1 MTKLL
6 PMMNGNLDP
15 VRASEARAVDA
26 PLPLHH
32 HAFKTHEGTGFHQP
46 RTFLGGEGFGEFHGV
61 RLERVLKLPKN
72 RMPLFQRP
80 IEQRVAVHMQAIK
93 DHVAEM
99 ARKLPVPGSK
109 AGLQRLEVR
118 LALVVDDVTSPSRS
132 SEVGNPRSAS
142 ETGPKR
148 FVKECPLR
156 DTTRTEPSRICQ
168 DPEAVPLRLVGPV
181 WGREHGVDLAKQHR
195 RRLAWMRVATTL
207 VHAKAGEG
215 AGNGLCEHGTS
226 LIAAKKNTSNDTP
239 ARPCSAGLPS
249 SKDVSRPIGRESDD
263 RLCRSFC
270 SGSWRASSSNTDI
283 VLDCPLT
290 RAAIFEQACATDA
303 RRTASVED

>member
-118 LALVVDDVTSPSRS
+118 LALVVDDDDFPIQKQRGWESPERIRNRPEEVREGVPVARHHTHGAIPDMPGPGSRPTSARRS
-132 SEVGNPRSAS
+132 SLGPR
-142 ETGPKR
+142 TWR
-148 FVKECPLR
+148 
-156 DTTRTEPSRICQ
+156 
-168 DPEAVPLRLVGPV
+168 
-181 WGREHGVDLAKQHR
+181 
-195 RRLAWMRVATTL
+195 
-207 VHAKAGEG
+207 
-215 AGNGLCEHGTS
+215 
-226 LIAAKKNTSNDTP
+226 
-239 ARPCSAGLPS
+239 RPC
-249 SKDVSRPIGRESDD
+249 
-263 RLCRSFC
+263 
-270 SGSWRASSSNTDI
+270 
-283 VLDCPLT
+283 
-290 RAAIFEQACATDA
+290 
-303 RRTASVED
+303 